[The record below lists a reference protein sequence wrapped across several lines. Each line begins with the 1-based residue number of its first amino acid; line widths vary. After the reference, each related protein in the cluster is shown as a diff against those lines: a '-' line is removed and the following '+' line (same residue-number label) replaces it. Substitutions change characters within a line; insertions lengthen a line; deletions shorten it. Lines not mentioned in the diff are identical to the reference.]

1 MPLLFVYVV
10 SHIMRSS
17 PITFLIG
24 VVALVLAT
32 VVCSFVGF
40 TAAQRVASD
49 VSRISAPAFQI
60 SSLPTL
66 TPIPTRAPTATAAGA
81 TQSTSAEPT
90 DIVPTATLDPLAGV
104 QLWND
109 PRRVTILLM
118 GIDQRQGE
126 TGPFR
131 TDTMILVSVDPVR
144 RTAGVLS
151 IPRDL
156 WVTIPGFQPNRINT
170 ANLLGDGAGLPGGGA
185 QLAANTVELNF
196 GIPVNYYV
204 MINFE
209 VFTQVVS
216 TLTPNGVEV
225 CPAEEIVD
233 DFYPDGSYGF
243 IQIRFPA
250 GCQRVDA
257 ERLLQYARTRHGNSD
272 FDRAARQQ
280 EVLRAFR
287 AELLNIGGLANVIL
301 QIPTLWDQVAM
312 NVRTNMALDQM
323 LSLAQLA
330 QDIPQ
335 ENIRFGVI
343 APPLAVSFAETNT
356 GDEVLIPNQFEINQL
371 LVEVFNPEAAGT
383 TAAGATATTGG
394 TGSTRAELR
403 AAAQADNAT
412 IAIFNN
418 TTIAGLAGQT
428 RDYLV
433 SRQVTIA
440 EVGNTQTPTGEPT
453 TIRVYTGMMA
463 TARYL
468 ADLLGLPEDR
478 IVTANDGAT
487 TTDVLIVA
495 GPDIQPLLA
504 GQ

>member
-1 MPLLFVYVV
+1 
-10 SHIMRSS
+10 MRSS
-17 PITFLIG
+17 PIAFLLG

-66 TPIPTRAPTATAAGA
+66 TPIPTRAPTATPADASPA
-81 TQSTSAEPT
+81 TSSEPT
-90 DIVPTATLDPLAGV
+90 AIVPTATLDPLAGV

-131 TDTMILVSVDPVR
+131 TDTMILISVDPVR

-185 QLAANTVELNF
+185 QLAVDTVELNF

-204 MINFE
+204 MINFD

-216 TLTPNGVEV
+216 TLTPDGVEV

-243 IQIRFPA
+243 LQIRFPA
-250 GCQRVDA
+250 GCQRLDA

-287 AELLNIGGLANVIL
+287 AELLNIGGLANVIV
-301 QIPTLWDQVAM
+301 QIPTLWDQVATY
-312 NVRTNMALDQM
+312 VRTNMSLEQM

-335 ENIRFGVI
+335 DNISFGVI
-343 APPLAVSFAETNT
+343 GPPLAITEARTNT
-356 GDEVLIPNQFEINQL
+356 GDQVLIPNQFEINRL
-371 LVEVFNPEAAGT
+371 LIEVFNPQAART
-383 TAAGATATTGG
+383 SAAAAGATATTGA

-403 AAAQADNAT
+403 AAAQAENAT

-478 IVTANDGAT
+478 IVTTNDGAT
-487 TTDVLIVA
+487 TADVLIVT

>member
-1 MPLLFVYVV
+1 MRPSPFVFLL
-10 SHIMRSS
+10 
-17 PITFLIG
+17 G
-24 VVALVLAT
+24 VVGLVLAT

-49 VSRISAPAFQI
+49 VGRISAPAFQI

-66 TPIPTRAPTATAAGA
+66 TPIPTRAPTATATGAGA
-81 TQSTSAEPT
+81 STSAAPT
-90 DIVPTATLDPLAGV
+90 AIVPTATLDPLAGV

-126 TGPFR
+126 AGPFR
-131 TDTMILVSVDPVR
+131 TDTMILISVDPVR
-144 RTAGVLS
+144 RIAGVLS

-170 ANLLGDGAGLPGGGA
+170 ANYLGDNAGLPGGGA
-185 QLAANTVELNF
+185 ELAAQTVELNL
-196 GIPVNYYV
+196 GIPINYYV
-204 MINFE
+204 MINFD

-243 IQIRFPA
+243 LQIRFPA
-250 GCQRVDA
+250 GCQRLDA

-287 AELLNIGGLANVIL
+287 TELLNVGGLANVIV
-301 QIPTLWDQVAM
+301 QIPMLWDQVAA
-312 NVRTNMALDQM
+312 NVRTNMSLDQM

-330 QDIPQ
+330 QDIAQ
-335 ENIRFGVI
+335 DNISFGVI
-343 APPLAVSFAETNT
+343 GPPLAVSLATTNT
-356 GDEVLIPNQFEINQL
+356 GDDVLIPNQFEINRL
-371 LVEVFNPEAAGT
+371 LVEVFNPQSAGT
-383 TAAGATATTGG
+383 SAATAATATTGG
-394 TGSTRAELR
+394 TGTTRAELR
-403 AAAQADNAT
+403 AAAQAENAT
-412 IAIFNN
+412 IAVFNN

-453 TIRVYTGMMA
+453 TIRVYSGMMA

-468 ADLLGLPEDR
+468 VDLLGLPEDR

-487 TTDVLIVA
+487 TADILIVA